1 MLILAAARDAAVG
14 VRHEL
19 LQLLLK
25 GLRTLGRTVLTR
37 GASVLLRTAVL
48 LGTALAPLRLLRPLD
63 GKADLARRVNA
74 DDLDLDVLPLRQMIV
89 DVADICIGDLRNV
102 HHARAVFRQGDEYSE
117 FCDGLDLALE

>member
-1 MLILAAARDAAVG
+1 MCIGDR
-14 VRHEL
+14 

-89 DVADICIGDLRNV
+89 EDVYKRQLQVRRR
-102 HHARAVFRQGDEYSE
+102 ARLSPPLHTRMPKLFRKD
-117 FCDGLDLALE
+117 DVP

>member
-37 GASVLLRTAVL
+37 GASVLLR
-48 LGTALAPLRLLRPLD
+48 TALAPLRLLRPLD

-89 DVADICIGDLRNV
+89 DVADICIGDLR
-102 HHARAVFRQGDEYSE
+102 RRTR
-117 FCDGLDLALE
+117 